1 MTALAFAGLGGL
13 VGSIIRY
20 QIGRWIL
27 DLSKDSTFPY
37 ANLTVNVVGCLL
49 IGLLFGLAENREF
62 LTPHL
67 RALLV
72 VGLLGGFTTFS
83 TFGYE
88 TFNLIRIGLLPQ
100 AIANVGLQV
109 TLGLAAVWS
118 GFVATRLI

>member
-1 MTALAFAGLGGL
+1 MTALAFAGPGGL

-88 TFNLIRIGLLPQ
+88 TFNL
-100 AIANVGLQV
+100 
-109 TLGLAAVWS
+109 
-118 GFVATRLI
+118 

>member
-13 VGSIIRY
+13 VGSIFRY

-27 DLSKDSTFPY
+27 DISKDATFPY

-62 LTPHL
+62 LTPNL

-72 VGLLGGFTTFS
+72 VGMLGGFTTFS

-88 TFNLIRIGLLPQ
+88 TFNLIRVGLLPQ

-109 TLGLAAVWS
+109 TLGLAAVWL
-118 GFVATRLI
+118 GFVATRPI